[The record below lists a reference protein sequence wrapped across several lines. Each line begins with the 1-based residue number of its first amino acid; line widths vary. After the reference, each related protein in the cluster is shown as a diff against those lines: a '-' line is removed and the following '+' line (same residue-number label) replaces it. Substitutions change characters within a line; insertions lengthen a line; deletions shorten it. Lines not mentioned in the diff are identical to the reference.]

1 MFWKRKRKR
10 KRKMAR
16 HLCNQLVCDGD
27 AKWAK
32 GNWWSSSVALA
43 HLHGHLTTNQ
53 KGRKESWND
62 RSIMLH
68 VSSGR
73 SPAHY
78 YRFFSTMISSS
89 LALDLDASTANWV
102 WDSDE
107 SAQVIARGINI
118 LFPPS
123 YGIKIKIYFLKK
135 HALLSLSQSLYSID
149 ADIHSW
155 FIL

>member
-1 MFWKRKRKR
+1 MFWKRKR

-32 GNWWSSSVALA
+32 GNWWSSSVA
-43 HLHGHLTTNQ
+43 HLHGHLTTKKRGGKKAETIDRLCSTFLPADPRPTTIVFSPPWFHRHLHLIWMHPPQIEFETATNL
-53 KGRKESWND
+53 RKLLREKL
-62 RSIMLH
+62 I
-68 VSSGR
+68 
-73 SPAHY
+73 Y
-78 YRFFSTMISSS
+78 
-89 LALDLDASTANWV
+89 
-102 WDSDE
+102 
-107 SAQVIARGINI
+107 I

-123 YGIKIKIYFLKK
+123 YGIKIYFLIKK
-135 HALLSLSQSLYSID
+135 HMHSSRSLSQSLYSID